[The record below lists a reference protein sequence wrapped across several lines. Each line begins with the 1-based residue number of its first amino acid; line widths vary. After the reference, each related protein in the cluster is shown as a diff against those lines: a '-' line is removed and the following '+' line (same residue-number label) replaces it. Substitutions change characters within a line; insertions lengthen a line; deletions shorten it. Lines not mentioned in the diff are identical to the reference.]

1 MCFKKEKSGYYTLIL
16 IVGLILFTKIS
27 EAQEPI
33 VNLGSYNSVD
43 WNTLNSSGYMS
54 LHPANDPGNSQNLPS
69 SGNTYYNFLNWN
81 NGLFQTQLTFVN
93 GPFGKVFYRT
103 RYTPSAWTD
112 GYNNW
117 GQLVSTEN
125 TNGDVGIEGK
135 LKIGS
140 NVSPQTLNIFGGIG
154 FTNQNANDKKLYSP
168 VDGLLEWMTHNSAGE
183 HGFAISHQGFKTVYL
198 NTSGNS
204 YFNGGNIGIGTTTPI
219 SLLDVRGRLT
229 VPEISFALNGT
240 DDSDPYRLRK
250 VQSSSNVNWLELQL
264 NDDYNESFR
273 IYGNS
278 CEGFNCLEYS
288 GNLYHSFDA
297 SGNVYHKGNV
307 GIGTVTPDEK
317 LTVKGKI
324 HAEEV
329 RVDLNVPGPD
339 YVFEQDYQLKSLPA
353 IQAFI
358 KENKHLPEVPSAKE
372 MEEKGINLSEMN
384 MLLLKKVEELTLHL
398 IKQDEYLKAS
408 QHQQEDILK
417 QLAILMKR
425 NEDLEKQ
432 INQFIKYD

>member
-1 MCFKKEKSGYYTLIL
+1 MKYIFTFLMSLFVTSISFSQTNVFPSDGNVGIGTLTPNYKLQINGSVGNFGELRQVGNIIGGNDQSEWTLSGVANGGAI
-16 IVGLILFTKIS
+16 KIRANS
-27 EAQEPI
+27 VAGGYEDRYLR
-33 VNLGSYNSVD
+33 LGSID
-43 WNTLNSSGYMS
+43 
-54 LHPANDPGNSQNLPS
+54 
-69 SGNTYYNFLNWN
+69 N
-81 NGLFQTQLTFVN
+81 NGIFSSV
-93 GPFGKVFYRT
+93 
-103 RYTPSAWTD
+103 
-112 GYNNW
+112 
-117 GQLVSTEN
+117 VS
-125 TNGDVGIEGK
+125 
-135 LKIGS
+135 
-140 NVSPQTLNIFGGIG
+140 IFG
-154 FTNQNANDKKLYSP
+154 
-168 VDGLLEWMTHNSAGE
+168 DGL
-183 HGFAISHQGFKTVYL
+183 V
-198 NTSGNS
+198 
-204 YFNGGNIGIGTTTPI
+204 GIGTTTPI

-339 YVFEQDYQLKSLPA
+339 YVFEQDYQLKSLPE

-358 KENKHLPEVPSAKE
+358 KENKHLPEIPSAKE
-372 MEEKGINLSEMN
+372 MEKNGVNLSEMN

-398 IKQDEYLKAS
+398 IKQDEHLKAS
-408 QHQQEDILK
+408 QQQQANILK
-417 QLAILMKR
+417 QLAILMQR

-432 INQFIKYD
+432 IQNP